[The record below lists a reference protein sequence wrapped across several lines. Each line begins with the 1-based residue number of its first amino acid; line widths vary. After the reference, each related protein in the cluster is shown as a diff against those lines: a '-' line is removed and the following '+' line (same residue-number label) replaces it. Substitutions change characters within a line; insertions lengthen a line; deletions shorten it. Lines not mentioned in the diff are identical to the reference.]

1 MADLF
6 KRLGVWASVAVMLLL
21 GLSFSRFSAYYYP
34 FLDSDMAIH
43 VLMARGF
50 EFYHNLYYWGQ
61 TRLGSLLPLLA
72 FVPWKVGLN
81 PLKAVS
87 LAQYGMV
94 AVTLVGFFL
103 LERRWLGSVVLA
115 ALFMLPSPALVYTLM
130 PGHPALPHV
139 MLTVLGAYAAMR
151 VDARDAR
158 SDRLWFLASWLCALM
173 AVWVSDL
180 AMVTAPVL
188 WVWML
193 VRVNAVRLDG
203 TLLRTSLA
211 VILAS
216 LSLPLFVTWL
226 KSGRVDYS
234 GYDEQS
240 VAGLMAAAQGLAAHL
255 QSLFQTLLM
264 KDGFRWSGLLAGAMV
279 LASGLGVHA
288 LVSDARRRG
297 MADVL
302 TRTSLLFLL
311 LAALTY
317 AATLMSG
324 WAALNGYD
332 SRYLAVPVVFLMMSL
347 CLILTER
354 ERPRRLL
361 ALSLFMAAIASGMSF
376 GEQMPHPDRFHVNDE
391 ARERLRAM
399 RSATILGDYWFCYA
413 MAAYNADE
421 IIPMPFEEDFYRNG
435 HQIEAAFLS
444 DSIFLCASPGYPALS
459 DTLTQHGRMLLRTD
473 DPPFD
478 VGNATL
484 QRYVVIE
491 GQVR

>member
-1 MADLF
+1 MAAFL
-6 KRLGVWASVAVMLLL
+6 KMRVILSLSTIAVLLV
-21 GLSFSRFSAYYYP
+21 LSFFRFSAYHYP

-61 TRLGSLLPLLA
+61 TRLGSLLPLVA
-72 FVPWKVGLN
+72 FFPWKVGLN

-87 LAQYGMV
+87 LAQCGMV
-94 AVTLVGFFL
+94 VATLVGFFL
-103 LERRWLGSVVLA
+103 LERKWLGSVVLA
-115 ALFMLPSPALVYTLM
+115 ALFLLPPPALVYTLM
-130 PGHPALPHV
+130 PGHPALPHI
-139 MLTVLGAYAAMR
+139 MLTVLGAYAVMR
-151 VDARDAR
+151 VGAGDARAN
-158 SDRLWFLASWLCALM
+158 SFWFLTSWLCALL

-180 AMVTAPVL
+180 AMVTVPVL

-193 VRVNAVRLDG
+193 LRIKTRSGQGTPLRALVAVVL
-203 TLLRTSLA
+203 TT
-211 VILAS
+211 I
-216 LSLPLFVTWL
+216 SLPIWVTWL

-240 VAGLMAAAQGLAAHL
+240 VAGLMTAAQGLTAHL
-255 QSLFQTLLM
+255 QALFQTLLM
-264 KDGFRWSGLLAGAMV
+264 KDGFRWSGLWAGFMV
-279 LASGLGVHA
+279 LATGLGVHA
-288 LVSDARRRG
+288 LGDARRRG
-297 MADVL
+297 MAYTL
-302 TRTSLLFLL
+302 TYPSLLFLL

-317 AATLMSG
+317 AATMLSG

-347 CLILTER
+347 CMMLTN
-354 ERPRRLL
+354 ERPRMPLVL
-361 ALSLFMAAIASGMSF
+361 TLVIAAIASGLSF
-376 GEQMPHPDRFHVNDE
+376 EEQVPHPDRFQVNDD

-435 HQIEAAFLS
+435 HQIDAAFLS
-444 DSIFLCASPGYPALS
+444 DSIFLCASSGYPMLS
-459 DTLTQHGRMLLRTD
+459 DTLTQHGRMLLRTSERSVE
-473 DPPFD
+473 

-484 QRYVVIE
+484 HQYEVIE